1 MSEEVPERPEQVVD
15 VRNCIDASRFSP
27 YQKFLLSLCVLIA
40 FVDGFDVQAVAV
52 TAPFLSRAL
61 ELSPAELGS
70 VFAIGSVGGL
80 IGGFLLAPLADR
92 LGRRPLLITAVLASG
107 TLTICYSLVTGF
119 AQLLMLRFAAGV
131 FLALAITVVH
141 VYSAEIAP
149 RRIAATTVMI
159 TTAGFG
165 LGVAATGFLS
175 GWLLPAVGWQPIFIG
190 GGIATIVLGLL
201 LALALPESVRLM
213 ALRGGRDNEIRAFL
227 LKVDHSMALPSN
239 ARFYLDEE
247 TKPGFSLV
255 HVFAEQRT
263 LTSIALWASF
273 FSLNCVIYVF
283 MQWLPSLVSA
293 AGGNSMQAGMAIGC
307 FKIGGILGSILCA
320 LYIDRRRN
328 PYPILTT
335 FLVMGCFSF
344 WALREI
350 PAMAPYFIMVIF
362 LAGLLLTGPQYAT
375 TGLAARLF
383 PTYVR
388 TSGMAL
394 TIGAGR
400 LGAMAGPFAV
410 GLLLQG
416 GWTAKDVFQAAIAPT
431 LLSAGIVLFLG
442 WREHAAHARA
452 T

>member
-1 MSEEVPERPEQVVD
+1 MSGEAPKRPENSVD
-15 VRNCIDASRFSP
+15 VRSCIDAARFSP
-27 YQKFLLSLCVLIA
+27 YQRFLLSLCVLIA
-40 FVDGFDVQAVAV
+40 FLDGFDVQALAV

-61 ELSPAELGS
+61 ELGPAELGS
-70 VFAIGSVGGL
+70 VFGIGSVGGL
-80 IGGFLLAPLADR
+80 IGGFVLAPLADR
-92 LGRRPLLITAVLASG
+92 LGRRPLLIAAVLASG
-107 TLTICYSLVTGF
+107 ALTVCYPLVTNF
-119 AQLLMLRFAAGV
+119 VQLLSLRFAAGV
-131 FLALAITVVH
+131 ALGLAITVVH
-141 VYSAEIAP
+141 VYSAEIGP

-175 GWLLPAVGWQPIFIG
+175 GWLLPIVGWRSIFLG

-201 LALALPESVRLM
+201 LVLALPESVRLM
-213 ALRGGRDNEIRAFL
+213 ALRGGRDNKIRAFL
-227 LKVDHSMALPSN
+227 MKVDRSMNLPN
-239 ARFYLDEE
+239 DACFYLDEE
-247 TKPGFSLV
+247 AKPGLSLL
-255 HVFAEQRT
+255 HVFSQGRT
-263 LTSIALWASF
+263 LTSLALWTSF
-273 FSLNCVIYVF
+273 FSLNFVIYVF
-283 MQWLPSLVSA
+283 MQWLPSLMDA
-293 AGGNSMQAGMAIGC
+293 AGSNPTEAGIAIGC
-307 FKIGGILGSILCA
+307 FKIGGLLGSLLCA
-320 LYIDRRRN
+320 IYIDRRHN
-328 PYPILTT
+328 PYPILTA

-350 PAMAPYFIMVIF
+350 PAGAPYFILAIS

-400 LGAMAGPFAV
+400 IGAMAGPFVV

-416 GWTAKDVFQAAIAPT
+416 GWTANDVFQAAIAPT

-442 WREHAAHARA
+442 WREHAAAA
-452 T
+452 KAA